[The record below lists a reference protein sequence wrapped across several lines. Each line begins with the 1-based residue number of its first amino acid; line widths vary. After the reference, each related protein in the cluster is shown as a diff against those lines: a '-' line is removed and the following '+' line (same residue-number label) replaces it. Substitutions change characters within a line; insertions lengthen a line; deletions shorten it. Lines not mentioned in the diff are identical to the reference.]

1 MEMKYYVCES
11 CGKMIVMAAEWDAA
25 VPTMC
30 CGRQMKELVP
40 GTSDGAL
47 EKHVPVVNVEGNQVT
62 VKIGAAEHPM
72 VEAHYIQWIAIE
84 TKEGNQIK
92 KLQPGDKPEA
102 VFMLTDTD
110 SFYAAYEYCNLH
122 GLWKA

>member
-1 MEMKYYVCES
+1 MEMKYYICES
-11 CGKMIVMAAEWDAA
+11 CGKMIMMATKWDTA

-47 EKHVPVVNVEGNQVT
+47 EKHVPVVSVEGNRVT

-84 TKEGNQIK
+84 TKEGNQMK
-92 KLQPGDKPEA
+92 QLQPGDKPEA

-110 SFYAAYEYCNLH
+110 NFYAAYEYCNLH